1 MGIFAFQ
8 FPSRCW
14 RPPTPAAAN
23 AAPNAAVNA
32 APNAAA
38 NVAIVTR
45 NREYCK
51 FHNQVFS
58 LFVLIFLTVKVLVI
72 RQSHCVV
79 PGIVRSLLYPLEY
92 LHIYQLVKSYLVI
105 EVKFN

>member
-1 MGIFAFQ
+1 MRIFAFQ

-58 LFVLIFLTVKVLVI
+58 LFVLIFLTVKVLVT
-72 RQSHCVV
+72 RQSLCRPWYSPV
-79 PGIVRSLLYPLEY
+79 IIISIRIFTY
-92 LHIYQLVKSYLVI
+92 LPAC
-105 EVKFN
+105 